1 MKSFKIVCAALLT
14 ALMLCACQSPA
25 RELPPEI
32 TTVPVMQSPSLKKAV
47 ESYVATGREQTFTY
61 TDKNDA
67 EIACVY
73 RVPALRDDSDGAKAI
88 NAAIAAAYE
97 DLFMQAQVAVNNN
110 REPEPISIRY
120 DAYLNDDIVTL
131 LITSEGQ
138 GHLLHCRAFN
148 YNKTTREQLDNEG
161 LLRYVQCDS
170 DSAYAALKKALT
182 EDYMSK
188 FKPEDFPDD
197 YYYQL
202 ELTVGDEALR
212 EAQLFLNA
220 DAALYAVCTEHA
232 DVGSGAFEVLV
243 AVG

>member
-1 MKSFKIVCAALLT
+1 M
-14 ALMLCACQSPA
+14 
-25 RELPPEI
+25 
-32 TTVPVMQSPSLKKAV
+32 
-47 ESYVATGREQTFTY
+47 
-61 TDKNDA
+61 
-67 EIACVY
+67 
-73 RVPALRDDSDGAKAI
+73 
-88 NAAIAAAYE
+88 
-97 DLFMQAQVAVNNN
+97 
-110 REPEPISIRY
+110 
-120 DAYLNDDIVTL
+120 
-131 LITSEGQ
+131 
-138 GHLLHCRAFN
+138 
-148 YNKTTREQLDNEG
+148 
-161 LLRYVQCDS
+161 QCDS
-170 DSAYAALKKALT
+170 ESAYAALKKALT